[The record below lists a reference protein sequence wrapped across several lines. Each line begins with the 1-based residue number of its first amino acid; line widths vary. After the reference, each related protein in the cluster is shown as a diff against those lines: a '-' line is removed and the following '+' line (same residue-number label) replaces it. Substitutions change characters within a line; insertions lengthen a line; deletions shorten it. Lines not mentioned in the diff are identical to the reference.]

1 MATTWNGGDRAALAA
16 AEGLLARLDEAIVGL
31 RREAE
36 VLAVALATGRHVVLE
51 GPPGTGKSTLLRT
64 VAGAVGLG
72 IAFVEGNAELT
83 PARLVGSYDPAMV
96 MQGGYA
102 PDAFVA
108 GPLLTALREGALLY
122 IEEFN
127 RVPEETLN
135 VLITVLAEG
144 EIHIPRLGHTR
155 AAPGFRL
162 IAAMN
167 PFDAVGTARVSQAIA
182 DRMCR
187 IALGYQSEAA
197 ERLIVGRVTA
207 GAPHLVATAVA
218 LVRRTR
224 EHPQVRIG
232 ASVRGAIDMVQVA
245 TGLAALRREAA
256 PARATLLDAALAALS
271 GRIRLEDGCERTP
284 EAIISELLDQL
295 LQEQERE
302 AGPGEV
308 QDQPP
313 GGAPPPPAPG
323 GAGHGRILSGQ
334 EVREVVREAAR
345 RTTRRRDLAAAHP
358 QFESVSPD
366 VGQIDEA
373 ALDELLASDPD
384 EALALL
390 SDMATATDPLLRAA
404 ARRLAARVF
413 MRLGRAGQARQRGFR
428 CLAPEAGRDD
438 GDLDLERTIER
449 AGGRPRTRE
458 DLVVRRWRAPLRAVS
473 LLIDNSGSMR
483 GQALATAALA
493 AAAVLLAADGR
504 AECSVIAFAKDAL
517 VLQEQGRRRGG
528 SAVVDD
534 LLSLRGKGTTNLAV
548 ALSAAAQQLR
558 RDPAAEKVVL
568 LLSDCLATEGGN
580 PLDALAGIE
589 RLHVL
594 GTSDEPD
601 AVRAGRLLARRSGG
615 RYIQVSSI
623 ASLSRALV
631 ALLA

>member
-1 MATTWNGGDRAALAA
+1 MATMWNGGDGAALAA
-16 AEGLLARLDEAIVGL
+16 AEGLLARLDEQIVGL

-36 VLAVALATGRHVVLE
+36 VLAVALATGRHIVLE

-96 MQGGYA
+96 MQGGYT

-108 GPLLTALREGALLY
+108 GPLLTALQEGALLY

-155 AAPGFRL
+155 AGPGFRL

-187 IALGYQSEAA
+187 IALGYQSEEA
-197 ERLIVGRVTA
+197 ERLIVARVTG
-207 GAPHLVATAVA
+207 GAPGLVATAVA
-218 LVRRTR
+218 LARRTR
-224 EHPQVRIG
+224 QHPQVRIG
-232 ASVRGAIDMVQVA
+232 SSVRGAIDMVQVA
-245 TGLAALRREAA
+245 AGLAALRREGA
-256 PARATLLDAALAALS
+256 PTRDTLLDAALAALS

-295 LQEQERE
+295 LKERE
-302 AGPGEV
+302 REEGPG
-308 QDQPP
+308 QDQPQP
-313 GGAPPPPAPG
+313 PAGASPAPAPG
-323 GAGHGRILSGQ
+323 AGQGRILSGQ
-334 EVREVVREAAR
+334 EVREAVREAAR

-358 QFESVSPD
+358 QFEQVSPE
-366 VGQIDEA
+366 VGQLDEA
-373 ALDELLASDPD
+373 ALDELLRADPD
-384 EALALL
+384 AALAML
-390 SDMATATDPLLRAA
+390 SDMATATDPLLRAR
-404 ARRLAARVF
+404 ARLLAARVF
-413 MRLGRAGQARQRGFR
+413 MRLGRAGRSRQRGFR

-449 AGGRPRTRE
+449 AGGRPRSRE
-458 DLVVRRWRAPLRAVS
+458 ELVVRRWRAPRRALA

-483 GQALATAALA
+483 GQALASAALA
-493 AAAVLLAADGR
+493 AAAVLLAAEER
-504 AECSVIAFAKDAL
+504 AGCSVIAFAKDAL
-517 VLQEQGRRRGG
+517 VLQEQDRRRGG
-528 SAVVDD
+528 AAVVDD

-548 ALSAAAQQLR
+548 ALRAAAQQLG
-558 RDPAAEKVVL
+558 RDPAAEKVAL
-568 LLSDCLATEGGN
+568 LLSDCLATEGDN

-594 GTSDEPD
+594 GTSDEPE
-601 AVRAGRLLARRSGG
+601 AVRAGQLLARRSGG
-615 RYIQVSSI
+615 RYIPVPSV
-623 ASLSRALV
+623 AALSRALV